1 MKKMNNKGF
10 SLVELIVVVLIM
22 AIIAVALAPQVMKW
36 VENSRKSTDIENYNA
51 LVEACNV
58 ASTNET
64 FLQNIGNTVVT
75 VKMTEGS
82 SGGTSITTDTSA
94 GDLATI
100 LNNTLPGWNTTK
112 ITGAWANETIN
123 TETVSGGSVTAGT
136 GTYASAD
143 GFQVTIT
150 KSTNGI
156 IVAKVK
162 APRKNFS

>member
-58 ASTNET
+58 ASTNED
-64 FLQNIGNTVVT
+64 FLKDIASTVVT
-75 VKMTEGS
+75 VKMT
-82 SGGTSITTDTSA
+82 TTNTTITTDTTNA
-94 GDLATI
+94 KLAPI
-100 LNNTLPGWNTTK
+100 LNSTLPGWNTTK

-123 TETVSGGSVTAGT
+123 TETVAANGTVSSST
-136 GTYASAD
+136 GTYSDTD

>member
-58 ASTNET
+58 ASTNEA
-64 FLQNIGNTVVT
+64 FLQDIASTVVT
-75 VKMTEGS
+75 VKMTT
-82 SGGTSITTDTSA
+82 TSTTITQDTANSK
-94 GDLATI
+94 LAPI
-100 LNNTLPGWNTTK
+100 LNSTLPGWNTTK
-112 ITGAWANETIN
+112 ITGAWASEQIN
-123 TETVSGGSVTAGT
+123 TETVSNGSVTSGT
-136 GTYASAD
+136 GTYADAD
-143 GFQVTIT
+143 GFQVSIT

-162 APRKNFS
+162 APKKNFS

>member
-58 ASTNET
+58 ASTNED
-64 FLQNIGNTVVT
+64 FLKNVTATAVVVSMKEATGNAN
-75 VKMTEGS
+75 
-82 SGGTSITTDTSA
+82 GTSINSA
-94 GDLATI
+94 AGSSQLTTI
-100 LNNTLPGWNTTK
+100 LNDTLPDWQKTK
-112 ITGAWANETIN
+112 ITGAWGGETLSDGN
-123 TETVSGGSVTAGT
+123 AYAAAT
-136 GTYASAD
+136 GFTIS
-143 GFQVTIT
+143 IT

-156 IVAKVK
+156 KVEKTK
-162 APRKNFS
+162 APVKNFS